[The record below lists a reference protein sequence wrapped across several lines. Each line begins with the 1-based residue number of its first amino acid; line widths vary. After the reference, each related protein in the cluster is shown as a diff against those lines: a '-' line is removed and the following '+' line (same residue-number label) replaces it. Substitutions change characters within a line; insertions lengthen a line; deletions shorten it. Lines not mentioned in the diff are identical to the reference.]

1 MDLSR
6 VLKSYLSPTT
16 PQLKPLSLT
25 NLCLRSA
32 AVYVTT
38 SLYDFHC
45 KQTTDVLDPSEIQD
59 SLWDVVLPLLDAH
72 FFRLI
77 PVHLYEIFLDR
88 VLSALEIAGHYDK
101 QLMQYITL
109 FFPKHIKRFRA
120 QRYCTIHLSSRPVS
134 LTAPGTTIVC

>member
-1 MDLSR
+1 MDLAR

-16 PQLKPLSLT
+16 PQLKPQNLS

-38 SLYDFHC
+38 SLYDFHLR
-45 KQTTDVLDPSEIQD
+45 QTHHVLEPSEIQV
-59 SLWDVVLPLLDAH
+59 SQFGETIAICLNGKLFLQETMWDEVFPLLDAH
-72 FFRLI
+72 FFCLI
-77 PVHLYEIFLDR
+77 PLHLYECFLDK
-88 VLSALEIAGHYDK
+88 VLSALEVAGHYDLTGK

-120 QRYCTIHLSSRPVS
+120 QR
-134 LTAPGTTIVC
+134 